1 MDDLLSEF
9 LTETNESLDNLDVEL
24 VRLEQNPNDPDLI
37 GSIFRLVH
45 TIKGTCGFL
54 GLPRLEAV
62 AHAGENVLG
71 NFRDKTQEVTPPA
84 VTLILES
91 LDRIKLLL
99 AVLEETEAEP
109 EGDDAD
115 LIGRLDE
122 MYRSGKKGA
131 AEPASETAVHEISE
145 TVAPGPE
152 PSGTVFER
160 IGGMSIVDAAIDLL
174 YRKITK
180 DPDLT
185 PFFEG
190 ADMALVQGRQVE
202 FLTKALGGPDEYGGR
217 DLRSV
222 HKHLVESGL
231 NASHFD
237 KVAVYLTQ
245 SMAELEVPEPL
256 IDEVIAI
263 VATTRGDVLDMDDHE
278 REVSGD
284 SVPAAA
290 EPVAT
295 AEPSPTPDAE
305 SSTGLQADGL
315 QAKESTVA
323 NQSIRV
329 NVDVLENLMTMVS
342 ELVLTRNQLMQM
354 VRKFDD
360 SEFKVPLQRLSHV
373 TTDLQEGVMKTRM
386 QPIGNAWGKLPRII
400 RDLSH
405 ELDKKID
412 LQMVGADTE
421 LDRQILEMIKDPL
434 THMVRNSAD
443 HGIEMPGDRIAS
455 GKPES
460 GTVVLNAFHEG
471 GHIIIEISDDGH
483 GIHVDRVKTK
493 VIEKQL
499 ATEADL
505 ETMSEQQILQFIFKA
520 GFSTAEKV
528 TAVSGRGVGMDVVRT
543 NIEKIGGQVELRS
556 QSGKGSTFT
565 IKIPL
570 TLAIVS
576 ALIVE
581 CRGERFAI
589 PQLSVVELVRITQGS
604 EHRIEKIKDTPVL
617 RLRDRLL
624 PLVSLAEL
632 LTLGSS
638 EIESYV
644 SGADESHGSGEPA
657 EPAEPPG
664 ETGEAGDGIVSAKN
678 DTETFIVISQ
688 VGTYSFGIIVDRV
701 FDTEEI
707 VVKPV
712 APILRDIAIYSG
724 NTILGDGS
732 VIMILDPNG
741 IAAATGEILL
751 ADQAAAQLA
760 ESAEGSGQEKTAFLV
775 FRTKATEPKAV
786 PLALVA
792 RLEELDRS
800 TIEYSNGVPVV
811 QYRGALMPLLTVD
824 ESFDLESEGR
834 QPILVFTDRERS
846 MGLMV
851 EEIIDIVE
859 DHLNIELASTKKGMI
874 GSAVIGG
881 NATDVID
888 ASVFLTKAF
897 GDWYGSEEV
906 INPDLAKERR
916 SILLID
922 DSPFFRNLLTPLLKV
937 AGYDV
942 TTADSGDSALGLRDS
957 GKSYDI
963 IVSDIEMPG
972 MTGFDLAERI
982 RDGGPWQETPLVAL
996 SSHTLPADLQKGRQV
1011 GFDDYVTKLDRD
1023 ALLQS
1028 LSDTLSGVRGAA

>member
-9 LTETNESLDNLDVEL
+9 LTETNESLDDLDVEL

-37 GSIFRLVH
+37 SGIFRLVH

-54 GLPRLEAV
+54 GLPRLESL
-62 AHAGENVLG
+62 AHAAENVLG

-91 LDRIKLLL
+91 VDRIKLLL

-109 EGDDAD
+109 EGDDSD
-115 LIGRLDE
+115 LISRLDE
-122 MYRSGKKGA
+122 MYQSGKSGA
-131 AEPASETAVHEISE
+131 AAPLPEAEPQQAAAE
-145 TVAPGPE
+145 VAPTPE
-152 PSGTVFER
+152 QQPSGSLLER
-160 IGGMSIVDAAIDLL
+160 MGGISVVDAAIDVL
-174 YRKITK
+174 YRKILK

-190 ADMALVQGRQVE
+190 ADTTLVQGRQVE

-217 DLRSV
+217 DLRTA

-231 NASHFD
+231 NATHFD
-237 KVAVYLTQ
+237 KVADYLSQ
-245 SMAELEVPEPL
+245 SLTELEVSPSV
-256 IDEVIAI
+256 IGEVMAI
-263 VATTRGDVLDMDDHE
+263 VDSTRGDVLDMDEHE
-278 REVSGD
+278 QETVGAPSPIAVAPEPEESPEPAG
-284 SVPAAA
+284 VPETGASA
-290 EPVAT
+290 EPPAD
-295 AEPSPTPDAE
+295 TP
-305 SSTGLQADGL
+305 
-315 QAKESTVA
+315 QAKESSVA

-412 LQMVGADTE
+412 LQMLGADTE
-421 LDRQILEMIKDPL
+421 LDRQVLEMIKDPL

-443 HGIEMPGDRIAS
+443 HGIEMPADRVTA
-455 GKPES
+455 GKPEN
-460 GTVVLNAFHEG
+460 GTVVLNAYHEG
-471 GHIIIEISDDGH
+471 GHIIIEISDDGQ
-483 GIHVDRVKTK
+483 GIHVDRVKKK
-493 VIEKQL
+493 VIEKNL
-499 ATEADL
+499 ATEADMD
-505 ETMSEQQILQFIFKA
+505 TMSEQQILQYIFKA

-528 TAVSGRGVGMDVVRT
+528 TSVSGRGVGMDVVRT

-556 QSGKGSTFT
+556 QSGRGSTFT

-581 CRGERFAI
+581 CGGEKFAI
-589 PQLSVVELVRITQGS
+589 PQLSVVELVRITHGS

-624 PLVSLAEL
+624 PLVSLSEL
-632 LTLGSS
+632 LGLGANG
-638 EIESYV
+638 IEAHLTDAGSV
-644 SGADESHGSGEPA
+644 AETDE
-657 EPAEPPG
+657 
-664 ETGEAGDGIVSAKN
+664 TDGEAKIQTAATA
-678 DTETFIVISQ
+678 DTGETFIVISQ

-741 IAAATGEILL
+741 IAAATGEIML
-751 ADQAAAQLA
+751 ADQAGAKLA
-760 ESAEGSGQEKTAFLV
+760 ESGEGSGKEKTAFLV
-775 FRTKATEPKAV
+775 FRTKAREPKAV

-800 TIEYSNGVPVV
+800 TFEISNGAPVV
-811 QYRGALMPLLTVD
+811 QYRGSLMPLMTVD
-824 ESFDLESEGR
+824 ETLELESEGR

-846 MGLMV
+846 MGLIV
-851 EEIIDIVE
+851 EEIVDIVE
-859 DHLNIELASTKKGMI
+859 DYLNIELASANTGLI

-881 NATDVID
+881 QATDVID
-888 ASVFLTKAF
+888 ASVFLTRAF
-897 GDWYGSEEV
+897 GDWYGSNEV
-906 INPDLAKERR
+906 ISNDVASHKK
-916 SILLID
+916 SILLVD

-937 AGYDV
+937 AGYEV
-942 TTADSGDSALGLRDS
+942 TTADSGDSALGLREA
-957 GKSYDI
+957 GKTFDI

-972 MTGFDLAERI
+972 MTGFDLAQRI
-982 RDGGPWQETPLVAL
+982 RDGGPWQDTPLVAL

-1028 LSDTLSGVRGAA
+1028 LTETLSGMRGAA